1 MKKRLLFNFIFLLIF
16 FLIGFFIFYPI
27 YTSDSIYIS
36 YGLFPYNICEKQ
48 PILWAWIKIIFVIS
62 NFITLNIISN
72 SLYSR
77 IFKTKPLKNSNNNF
91 NNCFNNCANTNIH
104 NNFSNNAK
112 YNLND
117 KLINKFSNI
126 NNSLL
131 TLFYDKKNNNLEK
144 NIINKNNL
152 QLLIGLNSENNSVFI
167 PEKGLYQ
174 NILVTGTIGSGKTS
188 SAMYPFTKQLIYY
201 KNNNYSEKIGMLILD
216 VKGNYHAQVEQFCN
230 KFNRTEDLIVIEL
243 GGKYKY
249 NPLNKPNLKASILA
263 NRLKTILLLF
273 SENNSESYWLDKAE
287 QILEH
292 SIKLCRLYNEGYVNF
307 SEIHK
312 LITDQNYYSEKVQI
326 LKNKFLKNEFSEQNC
341 YNLLTSITFFE
352 NEFLKLDTRTMSI
365 LKSEITRITNCFIS
379 DYDVLHTFN
388 PTKEEEN
395 FYGLSDILEK
405 GKIVVLNMNISEY
418 KNLSKIIA
426 AYLKLDFQT
435 EVLSNLATSKYSRTI
450 AFISDEYH
458 EYVTQT
464 DADFFAQSREAK
476 CINIVATQSYTSL
489 LKTINNESSVKVI
502 LQNLINKIWL
512 RTDDSF
518 TIEEAQKQIGKED
531 KEKFSK
537 TISENAKETVYNY
550 FTNSLNSKNSSIT
563 ESINSVIQ
571 HDFIFDSNYFTQNLE
586 TFNCLAFLSDGSC
599 ILPPQKLHLIP
610 YFKDYNFYVEEE
622 NEPYYNNFIY
632 DNIDTSV
639 YNSLIDKNNIYGR
652 YSSKKLK

>member
-48 PILWAWIKIIFVIS
+48 PLLWAWIKIIFVIS

-77 IFKTKPLKNSNNNF
+77 IFKTKPLSNNNF
-91 NNCFNNCANTNIH
+91 NNCFNNFANTNIH
-104 NNFSNNAK
+104 NNFTNNAK

>member
-1 MKKRLLFNFIFLLIF
+1 MKKKLIFNTTLLLIF
-16 FLIGFFIFYPI
+16 FAIGYIIFSPI
-27 YTSDSIYIS
+27 YKLNSVYIS
-36 YGLFPYNICEKQ
+36 YGLTPYDICQKQ
-48 PILWAWIKIIFVIS
+48 PQLWSFIKIAFIVS
-62 NFITLNIISN
+62 NFTTIIIISN
-72 SLYSR
+72 LIYPK
-77 IFKTKPLKNSNNNF
+77 IFSIFATQSKTIPPQK
-91 NNCFNNCANTNIH
+91 
-104 NNFSNNAK
+104 
-112 YNLND
+112 
-117 KLINKFSNI
+117 I
-126 NNSLL
+126 NNH
-131 TLFYDKKNNNLEK
+131 T
-144 NIINKNNL
+144 L
-152 QLLIGLNSENNSVFI
+152 QLLIGTNAENNNIFI

-174 NILVTGTIGSGKTS
+174 NILITGTIGSGKTS

-201 KNNNYSEKIGMLILD
+201 KNNIPNDKIGMLILD
-216 VKGNYHAQVEQFCN
+216 VKGNYQVQVKEFCE
-230 KFNRTEDLIVIEL
+230 KFNRTNDLIIIEL

-249 NPLNKPNLKASILA
+249 NPLNKPNLKPSILA

-287 QILEH
+287 QIIEH
-292 SIKLCRLYNEGYVNF
+292 SIKLCRLYNKNYVNF
-307 SEIHK
+307 SELHN
-312 LITDQNYYSEKVQI
+312 LITDKDYYYKKIEF
-326 LKNKFLKNEFSEQNC
+326 LKSKFLKNEFSEEEC

-352 NEFLKLDTRTMSI
+352 NEFLKLDNRTMCI

-379 DYDVLHTFN
+379 DYQVLHTFN
-388 PTKEEEN
+388 PTQEEEN
-395 FYGLSDILEK
+395 FYGLSEILQN

-435 EVLSNLATSKYSRTI
+435 EVLSNLATNKYSRTV

-531 KEKFSK
+531 KEKLST

-571 HDFIFDSNYFTQNLE
+571 HDFIFDSNFFTQNLE
-586 TFNCLAFLSDGSC
+586 TFNCLAFLSTGNS
-599 ILPPQKLHLIP
+599 IIPPQKLQLIP
-610 YFKDYNFYVEEE
+610 YFKDTNFYD
-622 NEPYYNNFIY
+622 NN
-632 DNIDTSV
+632 
-639 YNSLIDKNNIYGR
+639 L
-652 YSSKKLK
+652 LL

>member
-48 PILWAWIKIIFVIS
+48 PLLWAWIKIIFVIS

-77 IFKTKPLKNSNNNF
+77 IFKTKPLSNNNF

-104 NNFSNNAK
+104 NNFTNNAK

-586 TFNCLAFLSDGSC
+586 TFDCLAFLSDGSC

>member
-48 PILWAWIKIIFVIS
+48 PLLWAWIKIIFVIS

-77 IFKTKPLKNSNNNF
+77 IFKTKPLSNNNF

-104 NNFSNNAK
+104 NNFTNNAK

-243 GGKYKY
+243 GGKYKDK
-249 NPLNKPNLKASILA
+249 PGDKPNLKASILA

-326 LKNKFLKNEFSEQNC
+326 LKNKFLKNEFSDQNC